1 MILTDK
7 EIKERSKDIFKKNY
21 NLNDVQPISYDVH
34 IDEIIDEKKNV
45 LSYDLEPH
53 EIIMVRCKEEI
64 IVPNDLAIRIE
75 NKNSLIRLGL
85 SVTSPIYNPGHET
98 PIYIRV
104 ENVSGNIITIEKDMT
119 ITQMIFEQLS
129 SIPTVTYNIKENA
142 SFNNENKY
150 RGLGKYND
158 ILSKKTQKMEK
169 VKEDLENREASIY
182 ANILTMMGIFV
193 SIFSLITVNFASIN
207 EKNFNKDFILTMNLS
222 LGIVITLFMGLILL
236 FLNRSKSKWGIFVF
250 IGVLILLTLMLFFI
264 I

>member
-7 EIKERSKDIFKKNY
+7 EIKERSNDIFKKNY

-119 ITQMIFEQLS
+119 IAQMIFEQLS

>member
-21 NLNDVQPISYDVH
+21 NINDVQPISYDVH
-34 IDEIIDEKKNV
+34 IDEIIDEKSNV
-45 LSYDLEPH
+45 LSYNLEPH
-53 EIIMVRCKEEI
+53 EIIMARCKEEI
-64 IVPNDLAIRIE
+64 AVPNDLAIRIE

-98 PIYIRV
+98 PIYIRI
-104 ENVSGNIITIEKDMT
+104 ENVSGNIITIEKDMA
-119 ITQMIFEQLS
+119 IAQMIFEQLS
-129 SIPTVTYNIKENA
+129 SIPTITYNKKENA

-150 RGLGKYND
+150 RGLGKYSD
-158 ILSKKTQKMEK
+158 VLSKKTQKIEK
-169 VKEDLENREASIY
+169 IKENLEDKEASIY

-193 SIFSLITVNFASIN
+193 SVFSLITVNFASIN

-222 LGIVITLFMGLILL
+222 LGIVITLFMGLILI
-236 FLNRSKSKWGIFVF
+236 FLNKNKSKLYMFVF
-250 IGVLILLTLMLFFI
+250 CAVLVSLVLMLFFI

>member
-1 MILTDK
+1 
-7 EIKERSKDIFKKNY
+7 
-21 NLNDVQPISYDVH
+21 
-34 IDEIIDEKKNV
+34 
-45 LSYDLEPH
+45 
-53 EIIMVRCKEEI
+53 MVRCKGEI

-119 ITQMIFEQLS
+119 IAKMIFEQLS

-169 VKEDLENREASIY
+169 VKEDLENRELLY
-182 ANILTMMGIFV
+182 MQIF
-193 SIFSLITVNFASIN
+193 
-207 EKNFNKDFILTMNLS
+207 
-222 LGIVITLFMGLILL
+222 
-236 FLNRSKSKWGIFVF
+236 
-250 IGVLILLTLMLFFI
+250 
-264 I
+264 

>member
-1 MILTDK
+1 M
-7 EIKERSKDIFKKNY
+7 
-21 NLNDVQPISYDVH
+21 
-34 IDEIIDEKKNV
+34 
-45 LSYDLEPH
+45 
-53 EIIMVRCKEEI
+53 
-64 IVPNDLAIRIE
+64 
-75 NKNSLIRLGL
+75 IRLGL

-119 ITQMIFEQLS
+119 IAQMIFEQLS

>member
-119 ITQMIFEQLS
+119 IAQMIFEQLS

>member
-119 ITQMIFEQLS
+119 IAQMIFEQLS

-207 EKNFNKDFILTMNLS
+207 EKNFNKDFILTMNLF

>member
-119 ITQMIFEQLS
+119 IAQMIFEQLS

-207 EKNFNKDFILTMNLS
+207 EKNFN
-222 LGIVITLFMGLILL
+222 IVITLFMGLILL